1 MCVCVQVDTVD
12 KIQLEVERNPHTKP
26 AHGHTFSVSV
36 APRTP
41 LFRGKRSHEAHGGS
55 SVQNS
60 LVPHSPNRTRT
71 ISIARDAQRWPI
83 GPREVMG
90 LQPPF

>member
-41 LFRGKRSHEAHGGS
+41 FFERKEAMKHMVAAVCKILS
-55 SVQNS
+55 CHILQT
-60 LVPHSPNRTRT
+60 VPERL
-71 ISIARDAQRWPI
+71 A
-83 GPREVMG
+83 
-90 LQPPF
+90 